1 MGEMKNAL
9 LSGIARIK
17 RVNPTP
23 APAVKI
29 DQKAL
34 VVGGGIAGMTA
45 ALGIAEHG
53 FEVTLVEKEDRLGG
67 NLIWLKNTLEGHSVE
82 TFLNETLTKIEK
94 HPQIQVSLESKIV
107 ASNGEAGHFYTTIE
121 NNEGK
126 VNSLEHG
133 VVVLA
138 TGGTESSTSSY
149 NYDRSDAII
158 TQKELEQGI
167 NNRTIDIDKLDS
179 VVMIQ
184 CVDSRMEPRN
194 YCSRICCSS
203 ALKHALELKEKNPD
217 TAIYIFYRDMM
228 SYGFMEAYYTKARK
242 AGIIF
247 IQYNID
253 KKPEI
258 VVPDETQTDDKI
270 IQVNGYDPISG
281 QDIHIDTNLVVLSTG
296 VLPKLDKDLV
306 EQFGASVDQDGFF
319 MEAETK
325 WRPVDSIKEG
335 VFACGLAH
343 SPRSIEETIATAEA
357 AAQKSLR
364 ILTQEYLP
372 SGKIV
377 ATIRHSL
384 CSLCERCI
392 DACPYGARRLDADL
406 EEIVINPLMCQGCGS
421 CAAVCPNSASIV
433 EGFAEEQMFEIID
446 AALS

>member
-1 MGEMKNAL
+1 
-9 LSGIARIK
+9 
-17 RVNPTP
+17 
-23 APAVKI
+23 
-29 DQKAL
+29 
-34 VVGGGIAGMTA
+34 
-45 ALGIAEHG
+45 
-53 FEVTLVEKEDRLGG
+53 
-67 NLIWLKNTLEGHSVE
+67 VE

-121 NNEGK
+121 NKEGEVK
-126 VNSLEHG
+126 SLEHG

-138 TGGTESSTSSY
+138 TGGTEAATSSY
-149 NYDRSDAII
+149 NYERSDMII

-167 NNRTIDIDKLDS
+167 NNNSIDTGKIDS

-203 ALKHALELKEKNPD
+203 ALKHALELKKKNPD
-217 TAIYIFYRDMM
+217 IAINIFYRDMM
-228 SYGFMEAYYTKARK
+228 SYGFMETYYTEARK

-247 IQYNID
+247 IQYNMD
-253 KKPEI
+253 NKPE
-258 VVPDETQTDDKI
+258 VLVPEEKQPDEKI
-270 IQVNGYDPISG
+270 IQVHGHDPISG
-281 QDIHIDTNLVVLSTG
+281 QSIQIDADLVVLSTG
-296 VLPKLDKDLV
+296 VLPTLDKDLV
-306 EQFGASVDQDGFF
+306 EHFGASVDQDGFF

-377 ATIRHSL
+377 ATIRHTL

-392 DACPYGARRLDADL
+392 DACPYGARHLDHDL
-406 EEIVINPLMCQGCGS
+406 EKIVINPVMCQGCGS

-433 EGFAEEQMFEIID
+433 EGFMEEQMFEIID
-446 AALS
+446 AALK